1 MIVIEAIVDLF
12 VASPFARRLRSLREH
27 PALVHRQT
35 LRVLSTIA
43 AIAFVVAALEGYGL
57 WGNVSSTVE
66 EVLGEAHEVGTLSM
80 SFGAV
85 LGAILVLLS
94 TWLILRF
101 VRFVLELDLL
111 PRLKLEPGVD
121 GAVSGLTRYL
131 IGGTGLLLA
140 LASLGIDTE
149 QIALVAGALGV
160 GIGFGLQG
168 IVANFIA
175 GIVLMIERPVRLG
188 DFVEVG
194 TLVGS
199 VERIG
204 LRSSTVRGL
213 DGAEVIVP
221 NESLISR
228 EVTNW
233 TLSDR
238 MRRVTVNIGVAYGS
252 DPHEVLKVLRGVV
265 EAHAGVIQLDKARVI
280 FDGFGDSSLD
290 FRVLFWAGSIDDAV
304 RLKSEVGVAIF
315 DALKGRGIEIP
326 FPQREVRVIGMPEP
340 TARKDE
346 QPAPLETKKPP
357 LG

>member
-1 MIVIEAIVDLF
+1 M
-12 VASPFARRLRSLREH
+12 RSLREH

-35 LRVLSTIA
+35 LRVLVVVASLG
-43 AIAFVVAALEGYGL
+43 FVVAALDGYGL
-57 WGNVSSTVE
+57 WGAFSSAAE
-66 EVLGEAHEVGTLSM
+66 DVLGEAHEVGTLSM

-85 LGAILVLLS
+85 LGAILVLVFTS
-94 TWLILRF
+94 MILRF

-111 PRLKLEPGVD
+111 PRLRLEPGVD
-121 GAVSGLTRYL
+121 GAISGLTRYV
-131 IGGTGLLLA
+131 IGAIGLLIA
-140 LASLGIDTE
+140 LASLGIDTA

-194 TLVGS
+194 TLVGV

-204 LRSSTVRGL
+204 LRSSTIRAL

-238 MRRVTVNIGVAYGS
+238 MRRVAISVGVAYGT

-265 EAHAGVIQLDKARVI
+265 DAHAGIIQLEKTRILFEA
-280 FDGFGDSSLD
+280 FGESSLD
-290 FRVLFWAGSIDDAV
+290 FKVLFWAGSIDDAM
-304 RLKSEVGVAIF
+304 RLKSEVGVAVF
-315 DALKGRGIEIP
+315 DALKNAGIEIP
-326 FPQREVRVIGMPEP
+326 FPQREVRVISMPDAPEP
-340 TARKDE
+340 P
-346 QPAPLETKKPP
+346 PAGPDAERPASPATTNVTPNE
-357 LG
+357 